1 MAYSKKVVKMFT
13 VIRHISRAWGVKLLL
28 KQPFGTIYEGQIREV
43 SAWTRGGDMSPC
55 GRHCGGAG

>member
-13 VIRHISRAWGVKLLL
+13 VIRHISRAWGMKLPL

-43 SAWTRGGDMSPC
+43 SAWTRGGDMSL
-55 GRHCGGAG
+55 